1 VPPSAPGR
9 PPRRLLLLPLFA
21 LISLLRGAEPPS
33 DWSTR
38 VWKTVDGLAGNNVT
52 DVTEGADGFLWL
64 VAGGRLVRFDGV
76 ELQDY
81 PPAGLNADQAQRLR
95 AVHRLRNGDLFLTAE
110 SLVLRA
116 SGGRV
121 SLHADELLPDITRAD
136 TVGEDETGAVLFGY
150 QNGAV
155 YQLRDGRLSAL
166 GEEQGLPAGRTRCV
180 FAADARGNLWF
191 AKAGTV
197 GIFREGRFQ
206 ALLELGESAVR
217 LAPAKGGG
225 VWICAHLQL
234 LHYEEGGTPRAIG
247 RIPARNREALP
258 SAVLEDRAGA
268 VWIGTTISG
277 LFRYSAGEF
286 RNVPISHREVV
297 CLAEDREG
305 SLWVGTSGG
314 GLNQVQPRSFH
325 IEGEEIGV
333 PFRAVQALCEDPQNN
348 LWAVAQDG
356 TPVRR
361 EGGEWRNIFSP
372 TDGFEGE
379 ATAIAADRTGAIW
392 IGTRNHRLYRWQNG
406 RLDSWGRAEGLL
418 GAGNRM
424 LLIGAQGD
432 LWIAGSRVGSL
443 QRFRHGRFEDF
454 PVPPACDSIWALAED
469 AAGNLWAGGSAGTRA
484 VLLRVD
490 PAGVLT
496 DESARAGSRPH
507 IIRAL
512 HATPDG
518 ALWIGYN
525 QGGLGHLQG
534 GRFTHITSRVGLGD
548 DNLRLIISDRH
559 GSLWFAAVTTVF
571 KVPQAELD
579 AFVAGQRPRIQS
591 EHYGR
596 DQGLHIVLGGSVGAL
611 IEHTGRLWLPLAT
624 SLVVIDPEHP
634 PVPRMPPPVVITR
647 FIVDEQ
653 VVAAYGGPLPPAAGA
668 PIGPGRFELAPGH
681 RRIEINFTGLSF
693 RAPKNIRYRYR
704 LENFD
709 DRWLEAG
716 PQRSASYS
724 RLPAGNYRFRVMA
737 SNGDGGWNETGA
749 TLALGVA
756 PFLWETW
763 WFRCAEIL
771 AATAVV
777 FAFARFV
784 AGRRVQARMRALEQQ
799 AALERERARIAR
811 DIHDDLGSRLTK
823 IALLGGLADRERA
836 EPEKVGRRLQE
847 ISDTARQLLT
857 SLDETVWAVN
867 PRNDNLP
874 QLINYLGQFA
884 AKFLATAEIRCVP
897 ELPDDPP
904 AQPVSAEARHH
915 LFLTVKEALTNVV
928 KHAHARE
935 VKFRCAVEAPW
946 LRVVIADDGLGFAGS
961 PEDPEADGLR
971 NMRQRMA
978 QLGGKF
984 LIEGAPGA
992 GTRITLQ
999 LPLAGAPAR
1008 PAV

>member
-9 PPRRLLLLPLFA
+9 PPRRLFLLPLLA
-21 LISLLRGAEPPS
+21 LASLLGAAEPAS

-52 DVTEGADGFLWL
+52 DVTQGADGFLWL
-64 VAGGRLVRFDGV
+64 VAGGRLARFDGV
-76 ELQDY
+76 QLEDF
-81 PPAGLNADQAQRLR
+81 PPAGLNSDQEQRLR
-95 AVHRLRNGDLFLTAE
+95 SVQRLGNGDLFMTAE
-110 SLVLRA
+110 GMVLRA
-116 SGGRV
+116 GGGKI
-121 SLHADELLPDITRAD
+121 SIHADELLPDVTRAD

-150 QNGAV
+150 QNGTV
-155 YQLRDGRLSAL
+155 YQLRAGRLSQL

-180 FAADARGNLWF
+180 FATDAKGTLWF
-191 AKAGTV
+191 AKAGAV

-206 ALLELGESAVR
+206 TLLQLGEAAIR
-217 LAPAKGGG
+217 LAPAKAGGI
-225 VWICAHLQL
+225 WICARLRL
-234 LHYEEGGTPRAIG
+234 LRYEEGGSPRLVG
-247 RIPARNREALP
+247 EIPVRNREALP
-258 SAVLEDRAGA
+258 SALLEDRTGA

-277 LFRYSAGEF
+277 LFRFSADEF
-286 RNVPISHREVV
+286 RDVPISHREVV

-305 SLWVGTSGG
+305 SVWVGTSGG

-348 LWAVAQDG
+348 LWAIAQDG

-361 EGGEWRNIFSP
+361 EAGEWRNIFSP
-372 TDGFEGE
+372 ADGFEGE
-379 ATAIAADRTGAIW
+379 ATSIAADRTGAIW

-424 LLIGAQGD
+424 LLVGSKGE

-443 QRFRHGRFEDF
+443 QRFRDGRFENF
-454 PVPPACDSIWALAED
+454 PVPPGCDSIWALAED
-469 AAGNLWAGGSAGTRA
+469 PAGNLWAGGSAGSHA

-496 DESARAGSRPH
+496 DETARAGSLPH

-525 QGGLGHLQG
+525 LGGLGHLKD
-534 GRFTHITSRVGLGD
+534 GRFTHLTTREGLGD

-579 AFVAGQRPRIQS
+579 AFAAGQRTRVQPV
-591 EHYGR
+591 HYGR

-624 SLVVIDPEHP
+624 SLVVIDPARP
-634 PVPRMPPPVVITR
+634 PAQATPPPVVITR
-647 FIVDEQ
+647 LAIDDQ
-653 VVAAYGGPLPPAAGA
+653 VVASYGGPLPPSAGA
-668 PIGPGRFELAPGH
+668 PFPADSLQLAPGH
-681 RRIEINFTGLSF
+681 RRIEFSFTALSF
-693 RAPKNIRYRYR
+693 RAPKNVRYRYQ

-709 DRWLEAG
+709 DRWLDAG

-724 RLPAGNYRFRVMA
+724 RLPAGNYRFRVTA
-737 SNGDGGWNETGA
+737 SSGDGTWNETGA
-749 TLALGVA
+749 VFALGVA

-771 AATAVV
+771 LVTAIV
-777 FAFARFV
+777 FALARFV
-784 AGRRVQARMRALEQQ
+784 AGRRVQAKMRALEQQ

-823 IALLGGLADRERA
+823 IALLGGLAGRERA

-847 ISDTARQLLT
+847 ISDTARQLLK

-884 AKFLATAEIRCVP
+884 TKFLATAEITCVP

-915 LFLTVKEALTNVV
+915 LFLAVKEALTNVV

-935 VKFRCAVEAPW
+935 VKFRCELAPHW

-961 PEDPEADGLR
+961 PDQPEADGLR
-971 NMRQRMA
+971 NMRQRMTQRGGQF
-978 QLGGKF
+978 QL
-984 LIEGAPGA
+984 ESSPGA

-1008 PAV
+1008 PAG